1 MSAGEQAAGH
11 PAQPR
16 PIEKAKNVTEQVR
29 EQLEVAGAE
38 LHLSNSVMRRG
49 LANSATG
56 SDVRKALDQYAL
68 VEEKV
73 VDAAEELSD
82 VTELLEE
89 EIAERQRL
97 ELELERL
104 SSSSS

>member
-1 MSAGEQAAGH
+1 MSAREQSAGD

-16 PIEKAKNVTEQVR
+16 PIEKAKAVTDQVR

-38 LHLSNSVMRRG
+38 LHLTNSVMRRS
-49 LANSATG
+49 LADPG
-56 SDVRKALDQYAL
+56 QRGEVRKALDQYAL

-73 VDAAEELSD
+73 VDAAGELSD

>member
-1 MSAGEQAAGH
+1 MSAKEHAAG
-11 PAQPR
+11 PAAQSP
-16 PIEKAKNVTEQVR
+16 PIVKAKAVTEQVR
-29 EQLEVAGAE
+29 EQLELAGAE
-38 LHLSNSVMRRG
+38 LHLSNSVMRRSVPDAG
-49 LANSATG
+49 KSG
-56 SDVRKALDQYAL
+56 EVRKALDQYAR
-68 VEEKV
+68 VEEKM

>member
-1 MSAGEQAAGH
+1 MSAGKQAAGK
-11 PAQPR
+11 PGQPR
-16 PIEKAKNVTEQVR
+16 PIVKAKAVTEQVR
-29 EQLEVAGAE
+29 EQLELAGAE
-38 LHLSNSVMRRG
+38 LHLSNSMMRRSVPDAG
-49 LANSATG
+49 KAG
-56 SDVRKALDQYAL
+56 DVRKALDQYAL

-89 EIAERQRL
+89 EIAERHRL
-97 ELELERL
+97 EQELERL